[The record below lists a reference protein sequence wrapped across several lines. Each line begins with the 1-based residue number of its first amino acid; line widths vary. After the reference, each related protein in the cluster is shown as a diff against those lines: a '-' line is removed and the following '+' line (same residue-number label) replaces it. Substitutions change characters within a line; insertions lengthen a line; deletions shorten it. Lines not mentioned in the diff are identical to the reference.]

1 MLNEVLK
8 IFEICYLLIQKLR
21 LIKTN
26 RNKRSVVAVS
36 FKFLQKLPSKLEMQC
51 KKGMHV
57 SFDVR
62 NRLRGGVGL
71 TAGQNPVKHDKS

>member
-57 SFDVR
+57 SFDFGWYFINLDIVR
-62 NRLRGGVGL
+62 
-71 TAGQNPVKHDKS
+71 